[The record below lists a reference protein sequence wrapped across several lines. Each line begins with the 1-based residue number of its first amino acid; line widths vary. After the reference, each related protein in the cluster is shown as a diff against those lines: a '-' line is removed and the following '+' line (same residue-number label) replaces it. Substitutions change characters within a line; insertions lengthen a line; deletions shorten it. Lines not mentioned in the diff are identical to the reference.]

1 MGPPLDMPMPF
12 METGIM
18 LIFWDR
24 ILQRFQQTSLALQSS
39 KLDLNAACDLYT
51 SLLEYIRESRSAFQ
65 DFEEK
70 AKILCGNE
78 DYKISRQRKGKR
90 NHKFVDSASDTE
102 TEMRPSDKFRVE
114 TFIVIIDSLSS
125 VHCTIFQAASLQ
137 KIGDAYGLIH
147 KVKSVPPDELRQK
160 SANLVESY
168 PEGLEECLGQEL
180 VHLQGVLQTEP
191 ASNMNKE
198 DERSFES
205 CLYSF
210 LLTST
215 WLGHSQM

>member
-1 MGPPLDMPMPF
+1 MLDSVDFNGVRIGGMETGVGPPLDMPMPF

-78 DYKISRQRKGKR
+78 DYKISRQRKRKQNR
-90 NHKFVDSASDTE
+90 KFVDSASDME
-102 TEMRPSDKFRVE
+102 TEMLSPSDKFRIE
-114 TFIVIIDSLSS
+114 TFIVIVDSMSTALS
-125 VHCTIFQAASLQ
+125 FRQQAY
-137 KIGDAYGLIH
+137 KN
-147 KVKSVPPDELRQK
+147 R
-160 SANLVESY
+160 
-168 PEGLEECLGQEL
+168 
-180 VHLQGVLQTEP
+180 
-191 ASNMNKE
+191 
-198 DERSFES
+198 
-205 CLYSF
+205 
-210 LLTST
+210 
-215 WLGHSQM
+215 